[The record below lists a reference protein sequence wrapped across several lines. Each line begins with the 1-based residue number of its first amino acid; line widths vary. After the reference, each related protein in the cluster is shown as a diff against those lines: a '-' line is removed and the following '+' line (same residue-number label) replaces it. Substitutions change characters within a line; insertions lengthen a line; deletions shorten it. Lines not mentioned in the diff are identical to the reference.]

1 MPYHEGMVNWD
12 ITWRLALS
20 LFLSGTIGLER
31 AWRGKPAGVR
41 THVLVSLGSTLI
53 VLISV
58 HMASGAG
65 NIDPTRIASN
75 VVTGLGFLGA
85 GTIMHSGETI
95 MGLTTAA
102 SLWAVGAIGLA
113 VGSGYYEGA
122 IQAWLFILVT
132 LHVLDRI
139 ERYMVERLGPR
150 AKAVLKEWRKNL

>member
-1 MPYHEGMVNWD
+1 MSID
-12 ITWRLALS
+12 LSITMKLALS
-20 LFLSGTIGLER
+20 CFLSGSIGLER

-58 HMASGAG
+58 HMATLGP

-85 GTIMHSGETI
+85 GTIMHTGETVL
-95 MGLTTAA
+95 GLTTAA

-122 IQAWLFILVT
+122 IQAWVFILAT
-132 LHVLDRI
+132 LHVLDRL
-139 ERYMVERLGPR
+139 ERYMVKRVGPR
-150 AKAVLKEWRKNL
+150 AKAVLKSLW

>member
-1 MPYHEGMVNWD
+1 MDVAINWD
-12 ITWRLALS
+12 ITRRLAIS

-31 AWRGKPAGVR
+31 AWRGKAAGVR

-58 HMASGAG
+58 HMATGTT
-65 NIDPTRIASN
+65 NVDPTRIASN

-85 GTIMHSGETI
+85 GTIMHSGEAI
-95 MGLTTAA
+95 LGLTTAA

-113 VGSGYYEGA
+113 VGCGFYEGA
-122 IQAWLFILVT
+122 WQAWFFILVT

-139 ERYMVERLGPR
+139 EKYLVRRVGPR
-150 AKAVLKEWRKNL
+150 AKAALGKIWRS

>member
-1 MPYHEGMVNWD
+1 VNWNINWD
-12 ITWRLALS
+12 ITCRLGLS

-31 AWRGKPAGVR
+31 AWRGKPVGVR

-58 HMASGAG
+58 HMASAAP
-65 NIDPTRIASN
+65 NVDPTRIASN

-85 GTIMHSGETI
+85 GTIMHSGESI
-95 MGLTTAA
+95 LGLTTAA

-122 IQAWLFILVT
+122 WQAWAFILVT

-139 ERYMVERLGPR
+139 EKYLVRRVGPR
-150 AKAVLKEWRKNL
+150 AKAALKSMWRG